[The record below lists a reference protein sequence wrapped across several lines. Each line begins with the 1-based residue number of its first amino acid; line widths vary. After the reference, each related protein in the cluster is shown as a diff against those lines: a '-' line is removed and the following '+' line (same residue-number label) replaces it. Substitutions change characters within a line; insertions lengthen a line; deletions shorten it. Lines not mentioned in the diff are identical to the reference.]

1 MQARRNQLPIAQY
14 RTKILDVL
22 ERSQVLVLSG
32 ETGWY
37 VGAQMSS

>member
-1 MQARRNQLPIAQY
+1 MQARRNQLPIARY
-14 RTKILDVL
+14 RNEILDVL

-37 VGAQMSS
+37 VGPQMSL